1 MPDLFLYAADKLQAD
16 VSDFLVVEDSVVG
29 TNAAKAAN
37 MQVIGFLGGMHA
49 KNAWYRNCITEAKPD
64 FIAED
69 ANELLGFLAKS
80 C

>member
-37 MQVIGFLGGMHA
+37 MQVIGFLDGMHA
-49 KNAWYRNCITEAKPD
+49 KNVWCRSCITEAKPD

-69 ANELLGFLAKS
+69 ANELLGFLVKS
-80 C
+80 